1 MTVSKLTSLLSQ
13 APETADKGFHGSI
26 TEPFLPS
33 AKLLSRD
40 GQSASCPHVSLADME
55 GQSLSW
61 VQEKHQGNG
70 TVLTSSLSLISTS
83 MGTGILALPFAL
95 AASGTVRGI
104 VLLMA
109 FAMVSGL
116 SSYVYCQCCD
126 WAKIYTY
133 EGVVAAAL
141 GRRGAMGLEV
151 AVVWLLLGAMTSL
164 LVVSGDTLEFAVNLL
179 LSNLYGEGSLLPGGR
194 PLIVASALCCVM
206 IPLSWRRSTHALR
219 FANGMAVAC
228 VLFISL
234 TLTGR
239 GILLDSTYHGHQRTL
254 VVNGTFLNA
263 VPIIMLSYGCQVQVP
278 QVYSELKQ
286 RSLSRMRMVFF
297 YVGACCF
304 AFYAVVGIMGV
315 AAVGGPLVADTPQ
328 AGVPAHDVLVPG
340 NVLSGLPLH
349 DMVALSMR
357 LAMAISVTLVYPML
371 CLPCRS
377 AIDHLLFAGLD
388 EKRPASQWAKVV
400 RHAVETLGIAGL
412 AFFFACSGADL
423 AHVFGFT
430 GATAGAVI
438 CYILPPA
445 CFLKLRKMQPE
456 EDQAVSTVLSKACI
470 LIIFVVV
477 PLSVLLTW

>member
-1 MTVSKLTSLLSQ
+1 MG
-13 APETADKGFHGSI
+13 AD
-26 TEPFLPS
+26 
-33 AKLLSRD
+33 
-40 GQSASCPHVSLADME
+40 VE
-55 GQSLSW
+55 GQSLTR

-219 FANGMAVAC
+219 FANGTAIAC

-239 GILLDSTYHGHQRTL
+239 GILLDGTYHGHQRKL

-297 YVGACCF
+297 NVGACCF
-304 AFYAVVGIMGV
+304 AFYAVVGIMGI
-315 AAVGGPLVADTPQ
+315 ASVGGPLVADTPQ
-328 AGVPAHDVLVPG
+328 VGVSAHDVLVPG
-340 NVLSGLPLH
+340 NVLSGL
-349 DMVALSMR
+349 
-357 LAMAISVTLVYPML
+357 
-371 CLPCRS
+371 
-377 AIDHLLFAGLD
+377 D
-388 EKRPASQWAKVV
+388 EKRPPSQWAKLV
-400 RHAVETLGIAGL
+400 RHAVETFGIAGL

-438 CYILPPA
+438 CYILPPV

-456 EDQAVSTVLSKACI
+456 EDQAVSTVLSKACV
-470 LIIFVVV
+470 LIICVVV
-477 PLSVLLTW
+477 PLSVLLTLNECID